1 MVKNTKKK
9 LDKDELICQVI
20 ERLCVT
26 SEKWKSILEQATWQ
40 ERVFLLKKKKEIDRL
55 CADYKSL
62 TS

>member
-1 MVKNTKKK
+1 MVKNTKNK
-9 LDKDELICQVI
+9 LDKDLIICEVV
-20 ERLCVT
+20 EKLCVT
-26 SEKWKSILEQATWQ
+26 SEKWKNILEQSTWQ